1 MEGEV
6 GLVVDATRQASKFL
20 LRDYFELENLQ
31 SSTKSASA
39 SSFGQKSCTK
49 MLQILQER
57 LGKYFHTI
65 IFDSKEVSASRFV
78 GKAALVEVLD
88 GFTNLTRSLPFFGIM
103 VTILTNKNGQIITEK
118 SVINFPVLGEIYFT
132 EKGKGVWLE
141 RNSFNFPGATRVR
154 VSGTENIE
162 EAIVST
168 SSNFLKDILD
178 TFSNLRVFESYTYC
192 LALLVSGKI
201 DVIIVEP
208 GEISLMGIELFIA
221 EAGGVFH
228 KHGHKII
235 ASNFKLHEKIKH
247 II

>member
-31 SSTKSASA
+31 SSTKSANA
-39 SSFGQKSCTK
+39 SNFSQKSCTK
-49 MLQILQER
+49 MFHILQER
-57 LGKYFHTI
+57 LGKYFNTV
-65 IFDSKEVSASRFV
+65 IFDSKEIATTQFV

-88 GFTNLTRSLPFFGIM
+88 GFTNLTRSLPFFAIM
-103 VTILTNKNGQIITEK
+103 VTIISNKNGQIVADK
-118 SVINFPVLGEIYFT
+118 SVINFPVLGEIYCV

-141 RNSFNFPGATRVR
+141 RHSFNFPGATRVR
-154 VSGTENIE
+154 VSGIENIE
-162 EAIVST
+162 DAIVSM
-168 SSNFLKDILD
+168 SLNFLKDNAD
-178 TFSNLRVFESYTYC
+178 TFSNLRIFESYTYS
-192 LALLVSGKI
+192 LALLISGKI

-208 GEISLMGIELFIA
+208 GDISLMGVELFIT

-228 KHGHKII
+228 KQDRKVI

-247 II
+247 IV

>member
-39 SSFGQKSCTK
+39 SSFGQKSCAK
-49 MLQILQER
+49 MLQTLQER

-65 IFDSKEVSASRFV
+65 IFDSKEIVKSQFV

-103 VTILTNKNGQIITEK
+103 VTIISNKNGQIIAEK

-141 RNSFNFPGATRVR
+141 RHSFNFPGATRVR

-162 EAIVST
+162 DAVVST
-168 SSNFLKDILD
+168 SFDFLKSNVD
-178 TFSNLRVFESYTYC
+178 TFNNLRIFESYTYS

-221 EAGGVFH
+221 EAGGVIR
-228 KHGHKII
+228 KNGRKII
-235 ASNFKLHEKIKH
+235 ASNFKLHDKIKA
-247 II
+247 IV